1 MRQAPTQTPLA
12 GSQAVQRSW
21 TALHPKPPL
30 LVQVSL
36 PRAGQLS
43 QEEEVEE
50 VVEAGG

>member
-12 GSQAVQRSW
+12 GSQRNW

-43 QEEEVEE
+43 QEEEVVV
-50 VVEAGG
+50 VVEVGG